1 MRPITALLDDQ
12 FALPIDPA
20 SEGEVTTEN
29 RASRQGRGV
38 RVRSSAKSSSWDF
51 VKAKAEAAKSA
62 INVDY
67 DQMLLQLMVPDF
79 SDLYRGVPN
88 PFLRGGL
95 FTARSKSDRVSLPG
109 VKVASLSNFDIEYK
123 GEELRQDDLSVWM
136 SLISRARNQPLGDK
150 VFFTGYNLIKDL
162 GWSMNTVSYAR
173 AKACIERLKL
183 TSLKISSKDL
193 KSAYA
198 GSLIRDYAWD
208 AIDGSGN
215 AKWMIRFE
223 PKIAQLFGNSNTTLL
238 EWEERKLLGTRGTLV
253 QWLHGY
259 YSTHLVPIPM
269 LVTKIHELCES
280 EEKSIPNF
288 TIRLRKALETLVL
301 KEFLIRYRIEKGMV
315 SVERSLRRVRL
326 ARAD

>member
-1 MRPITALLDDQ
+1 MRPITSLLDDQ
-12 FALPIDPA
+12 FTFPNDSAVADQAVVDEP
-20 SEGEVTTEN
+20 VV
-29 RASRQGRGV
+29 RQGRGL
-38 RVRSSAKSSSWDF
+38 RVRSTSKPSSWEF
-51 VKAKAEAAKSA
+51 AKAKAEAAKNAST
-62 INVDY
+62 VDY

-79 SDLYRGVPN
+79 SDVFRGVPN

-95 FTARSKSDRVSLPG
+95 FTARSKSERNNLPG

-150 VFFTGYNLIKDL
+150 VYFTGYALIKDL
-162 GWSMNTVSYAR
+162 GWSMNKVGYAR

-193 KSAYA
+193 KAAYA

-208 AIDGSGN
+208 AIDDSGN

-238 EWEERKLLGTRGTLV
+238 EWEERKQLGTRGTLL

-259 YSTHLVPIPM
+259 YSTHGVPIPM
-269 LVTKIHELCES
+269 LVTKLHELCES

-288 TIRLRKALETLVL
+288 TIRLRKALETLL
-301 KEFLIRYRIEKGMV
+301 SIGFLVRYRIDNGLV
-315 SVERSLRRVRL
+315 SVERSLRRVRP
-326 ARAD
+326 A